1 VSQGFPSVWE
11 AEHEPGGRA
20 DDARWA
26 SPRNSSTCRSPT
38 PGPVRSP
45 TRRTS
50 VSKSRLAMSLRP
62 DRQLEA
68 GPPGG
73 PRAATGGFA
82 TRPTQALRDRADICR
97 QGGDVGPGLQARDE
111 AANVV
116 MDCTQAIDD
125 PRVNVVLGERR
136 MRWGASNRSTST
148 PTTRQ
153 QSASSV
159 ARLSFVDGWRGAGS
173 RRRFWSR

>member
-1 VSQGFPSVWE
+1 
-11 AEHEPGGRA
+11 
-20 DDARWA
+20 
-26 SPRNSSTCRSPT
+26 
-38 PGPVRSP
+38 VRSP

-153 QSASSV
+153 QSASRCP
-159 ARLSFVDGWRGAGS
+159 ARRHGLPRRHWRGWRLGGLRAGPAVGASVGRQWARVVGAGFFWRPDHGAVVNVD
-173 RRRFWSR
+173 RRS